1 MTGIANVDEH
11 AQGAPPSLA
20 ARQPEKKRSAV
31 TRLFGC
37 AAPGDPDSDPDDKPA
52 LAPVSGAP
60 GSRPTMPAAEPPL
73 RFDAE
78 HAAELASICETAL
91 LAARHDPAGIDQAI
105 SALIDGC
112 YNLRGRI
119 LDARCAGEATKTPQ
133 AGADPGSEAHVDP
146 ALEQAFQAAKSA
158 LSSAAESKA
167 GIAFMLDILAKQVD
181 PSVSVPGANEIGDV
195 LGAATSL
202 VGFVQLL
209 VKPSD
214 AGAQG
219 VKAATRFLATN
230 SLEIASTVVNIAK
243 VAADFVPIPGL
254 ATAIGIIDK
263 ILANIGDSQ
272 NAPKIMQALCS
283 DLADIKAIIAPMAN
297 QWFSADVRRKC
308 SDLVALLKEADA
320 AVEKSKA
327 DSKTWRALV
336 GGAGA
341 KMTAQVEAL
350 RKKLATNKDLLSLA
364 MQVDSAMMLMR
375 MAKQLNIIDLKA
387 DKMLAILRPRTLL
400 LHHDDFM
407 IAPTPIDASGTFRVF
422 KAKMDGSEYVVKEFR
437 ESIDGR
443 EEAIEAEARR
453 WFNANHP
460 SLLQLT
466 GVCLDRDRHTGRGPF
481 VALPFVEHDLE
492 SFLAENP
499 DLDMD
504 DRISIMLRI
513 ARGLKYLHKYA
524 PSAPVVHG
532 NLTLRHV
539 RIEARFDTSE
549 GERVL
554 KVNKI
559 KIVPAIGVAGGP
571 GSRGDYEAFMAP
583 ELSQGQPATRPSADI
598 FSFAALCMAV
608 ITGCKPA
615 NVWKQPLARPRNLDK
630 ELWSLMFRCKE
641 VSPRVRPKINRVVSV
656 LSNASPSV
664 QRKYSTTSHSEVE
677 RLCAVFPDWTEDNE
691 ILATDSDPRGD
702 QSFVFDLSTKRSL
715 PVWRLDWSESHSLTA
730 LRLTGCGLTGPIPAA
745 INSLPHLRE
754 LWLDQNEFE
763 GEVPW
768 QICSL
773 TKLQSLR
780 LRRNKLTGSLP
791 IAIWK
796 LADLEELDVAD
807 NRLDAIPETL
817 VKLAKLRII
826 NVARN
831 LISRL
836 PEQIGRLEN
845 LEVLVASDRFEIGR
859 IEHIPESIGDLKKL
873 NLLDLSKN
881 RIRDLPESLGN
892 LENLCILNLACNQI
906 EQLPDSLS
914 RLWLLEQFRLNNNR
928 LSTLPEWIGKMSS
941 LTWLTIAKC
950 NVESLPD
957 ALCNLTELRKLNLAS
972 NQIRELPQAMGN
984 LTKLTIMK
992 IDGNQIQELPES
1004 IGNLKNLEKL
1014 CVGRFAQCAN
1024 IERFADEYNHSNAA
1038 RNMIARLPGSIG
1050 ALESIRELS
1059 LDKNKLPEKHPVVEK
1074 LAEMTRVHLPD
1085 GASPAAAADDG
1096 DDGNE

>member
-1 MTGIANVDEH
+1 
-11 AQGAPPSLA
+11 
-20 ARQPEKKRSAV
+20 
-31 TRLFGC
+31 
-37 AAPGDPDSDPDDKPA
+37 
-52 LAPVSGAP
+52 
-60 GSRPTMPAAEPPL
+60 MPAAEPPL

-539 RIEARFDTSE
+539 RIAYLHVEARFDTSE

-730 LRLTGCGLTGPIPAA
+730 L
-745 INSLPHLRE
+745 
-754 LWLDQNEFE
+754 WLDQNEFE

-873 NLLDLSKN
+873 NLL
-881 RIRDLPESLGN
+881 
-892 LENLCILNLACNQI
+892 
-906 EQLPDSLS
+906 
-914 RLWLLEQFRLNNNR
+914 RLNNNR

-941 LTWLTIAKC
+941 LTW
-950 NVESLPD
+950 
-957 ALCNLTELRKLNLAS
+957 LNLAS

-984 LTKLTIMK
+984 LTKLTIM
-992 IDGNQIQELPES
+992 
-1004 IGNLKNLEKL
+1004 
-1014 CVGRFAQCAN
+1014 
-1024 IERFADEYNHSNAA
+1024 
-1038 RNMIARLPGSIG
+1038 
-1050 ALESIRELS
+1050 
-1059 LDKNKLPEKHPVVEK
+1059 
-1074 LAEMTRVHLPD
+1074 
-1085 GASPAAAADDG
+1085 
-1096 DDGNE
+1096 